1 MQYNT
6 GRSWHLD
13 HARHN
18 KREDYEIPMNRRKGK
33 YGDGRKYAGGG
44 FTGGDDDEPKVVRT
58 IFEEEEFDYE
68 GGGMMAKG
76 GGVKMPTPIQLVL
89 KGKKTD
95 IKGFNFKVYE
105 FDGVKYALMTP
116 IKGNQY
122 VEKYRGM
129 ADGGMMKRGGKLM
142 DKANYIPNRMIQAVE
157 VERKGKTTEIDGADV
172 FDGIYV
178 KKRVKYGMGGGIS
191 AMSKLDKKF
200 QALGWR
206 DTTEAYYGLDFTPF
220 MSVVE
225 QLIEEVSK

>member
-1 MQYNT
+1 MQYNS

-18 KREDYEIPMNRRKGK
+18 KREDYELPMNKRKGK
-33 YGDGRKYAGGG
+33 YADGRKYAGGG
-44 FTGGDDDEPKVVRT
+44 STDKDDEPKVVRT

-68 GGGMMAKG
+68 
-76 GGVKMPTPIQLVL
+76 
-89 KGKKTD
+89 
-95 IKGFNFKVYE
+95 N
-105 FDGVKYALMTP
+105 
-116 IKGNQY
+116 
-122 VEKYRGM
+122 
-129 ADGGMMKRGGKLM
+129 GGMMKRGGKLM
-142 DKANYIPNRMIQAVE
+142 DKAKYIPNRMIQAVE

-225 QLIEEVSK
+225 ELIEEVSR

>member
-44 FTGGDDDEPKVVRT
+44 STGGDDDEPKVVRT

-68 GGGMMAKG
+68 DGGMMAKG
-76 GGVKMPTPIQLVL
+76 GMTAHGL
-89 KGKKTD
+89 K
-95 IKGFNFKVYE
+95 KGDVIGE
-105 FDGVKYALMTP
+105 S
-116 IKGNQY
+116 KGNSIYVYNKNDKQY
-122 VEKYRGM
+122 YIVNLNKGERSEVNLSYSVRDSYF

-157 VERKGKTTEIDGADV
+157 VERNGRTTEIDGADV

-178 KKRVKYGMGGGIS
+178 KKRAKYGMGGR
-191 AMSKLDKKF
+191 M
-200 QALGWR
+200 
-206 DTTEAYYGLDFTPF
+206 
-220 MSVVE
+220 
-225 QLIEEVSK
+225 